1 MVYIKY
7 AIPVALIALSGWL
20 GYDYGVKSTHA
31 EHQDKINDQLAEQDR
46 LISELRNR
54 KPEIRTKVREV
65 YIEKDA
71 SGCADTAIPNGVL
84 SQLKPDS
91 N

>member
-46 LISELRNR
+46 LISELKSR
-54 KPEIRTKVREV
+54 KTEVRTRVREV
-65 YIEKDA
+65 YIEKDD
-71 SGCADTAIPNGVL
+71 SGCADAAIPDGVL
-84 SQLKPDS
+84 RKIRGED
-91 N
+91 